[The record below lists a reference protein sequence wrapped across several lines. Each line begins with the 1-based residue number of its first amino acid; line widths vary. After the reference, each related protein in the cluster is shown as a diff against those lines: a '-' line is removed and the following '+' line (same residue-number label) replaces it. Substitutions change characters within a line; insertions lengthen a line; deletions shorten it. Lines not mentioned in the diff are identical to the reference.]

1 MPPKRQILK
10 IVLISLL
17 IIYLN
22 NCASNK
28 PKPVV
33 DFEQHYRQGTE
44 YFNKKKWDKA
54 IEHFTLVVINSPG
67 SELADDAQFYIAECY
82 FKRKEYLLAASEYQQ
97 LINRY
102 AYSEYVEE
110 AFYKIALSQYKSSP
124 RYQLDQ
130 EYSLYAL
137 QSFQD
142 FIDTYPQSRFGAD
155 AEQKIVE
162 IRSKLARKLFESGKL
177 YRKLQEW
184 KAAIIYFDK
193 VLEIY
198 YDTEWAE
205 KARLEK
211 AYCLIRQRNF
221 DQYDL
226 LFKEI
231 LARSSPQ
238 TDPNAIEHLRI
249 SYRKELR
256 KIEREQRKRAD

>member
-1 MPPKRQILK
+1 MYPKRPFLK
-10 IVLISLL
+10 VFLISLL
-17 IIYLN
+17 LIYLS

-28 PKPVV
+28 TKPVT
-33 DFEQHYRQGTE
+33 DFEQHFRQGME

-67 SELADDAQFYIAECY
+67 GELADDAQFYIAECY